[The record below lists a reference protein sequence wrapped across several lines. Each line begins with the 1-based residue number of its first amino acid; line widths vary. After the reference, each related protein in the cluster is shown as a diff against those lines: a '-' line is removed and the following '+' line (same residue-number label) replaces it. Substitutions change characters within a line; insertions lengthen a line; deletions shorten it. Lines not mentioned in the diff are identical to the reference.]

1 MDHDHATWTLAE
13 LTDRVAAALAVGY
26 RGQRS
31 GRVRDVPDQR
41 AIRWYTTLG
50 LVDRPAA
57 MRGRTALYG
66 RRHLLQ
72 LVAIKRLQ
80 AGGRSLS
87 EVQVELAAASDE
99 RLERIA
105 RLPAAA
111 TGAAAAARA
120 VEPTAPRG
128 AERARFWAAGPA
140 AAADLPAAP
149 RADPAA
155 AAPQALPGQPGVAQL
170 QAIRLGDG
178 VTLLVGAA
186 RPLDGEDLA
195 ALRSAAAPLLAA
207 LRARGL
213 DRPATHRRELP

>member
-1 MDHDHATWTLAE
+1 
-13 LTDRVAAALAVGY
+13 
-26 RGQRS
+26 
-31 GRVRDVPDQR
+31 
-41 AIRWYTTLG
+41 
-50 LVDRPAA
+50 
-57 MRGRTALYG
+57 
-66 RRHLLQ
+66 
-72 LVAIKRLQ
+72 
-80 AGGRSLS
+80 
-87 EVQVELAAASDE
+87 
-99 RLERIA
+99 
-105 RLPAAA
+105 
-111 TGAAAAARA
+111 